1 MPSTRNGTVSNDLP
15 HAIRDA
21 LRGVTEIKPD
31 KSAAIRTGIGKL
43 SFTNEQ
49 LYDNLKEFI
58 VVLFPSPNT
67 QITLSS
73 IKPPTVKKFVNSVCI
88 CSTHGPSF
96 FLDTRFI
103 TPGRYFFNEE
113 LADSSVVIPERKKK
127 LSTRK
132 RHALKAAER
141 EKEEVTEGEMKDTT
155 TEGETKV
162 ITTDVETKATLTA
175 TEQCFQG

>member
-1 MPSTRNGTVSNDLP
+1 MPSTRNGTVSNDLK

-31 KSAAIRTGIGKL
+31 KSAAVRTGIGKL

-58 VVLFPSPNT
+58 VNSYGSGDE

-73 IKPPTVKKFVNSVCI
+73 IKPPTVKKFVDSVCI

-96 FLDTRFI
+96 FLDSRFI

-132 RHALKAAER
+132 RHALRDAERAAER
-141 EKEEVTEGEMKDTT
+141 EKEATEGEQVVAAEAKVTA
-155 TEGETKV
+155 TEGE
-162 ITTDVETKATLTA
+162 A
-175 TEQCFQG
+175 